1 MSKHKRLK
9 TARRKQHN
17 KSAKARN
24 LEWLSYCSMRR
35 QQAEAQRA
43 QREAEALAN
52 PIVNSPPADPMS
64 LLLDSFVDG
73 GTLPANSLLTN
84 GFVGI
89 FNVVHNAV
97 LPRTDTENCH
107 APKLGSNEPS
117 A

>member
-9 TARRKQHN
+9 AAKRKQHN

-24 LEWLSYCSMRR
+24 LEWLSYCSTRR
-35 QQAEAQRA
+35 QQAEAQRS
-43 QREAEALAN
+43 QRAAEALAN
-52 PIVNSPPADPMS
+52 PIVSSPPADPMS
-64 LLLDSFVDG
+64 LLLDGFVDG
-73 GTLPANSLLTN
+73 GTLPTNALLGN

-97 LPRTDTENCH
+97 LPHIDTENCH